1 MKKLLLLLSCV
12 SLVLQGCS
20 SDSNGDDSSTC
31 GTVSLTSVSQN
42 GNTLNFNYQ
51 SQNAFNYYEIGYDQ
65 TTSVAGQGND
75 LFFNYSFT
83 TTNASN
89 ASIDDENLSFYAEN
103 NQTLSFY
110 IRAQCTNGDL
120 TDWQGP
126 IVLSIDDFCEKPYD
140 FSVQN
145 GTAYWSTYYNQ
156 TNASYFQLQYGNQGF
171 QIGNGEVITTNDES
185 TSDAALVSGN
195 TYDFYV
201 RSFCTNNLGFSNW
214 EGPVTYYAENDQNL
228 CNAPSN
234 ITTEVERNGFGEA
247 IGAVFRWDYN
257 GETNFEHVVVL
268 NNYSPD
274 SGTIYTSDTGGW
286 PLYTLTQ
293 NTNYDFYIRSVC
305 LDGARTEWVGPIDIN
320 IGS

>member
-1 MKKLLLLLSCV
+1 MKKGLLLLSCIF
-12 SLVLQGCS
+12 LLLQGCS
-20 SDSNGDDSSTC
+20 SESENDDSSAC
-31 GTVSLTSVSQN
+31 GTVNLISVTQN

-65 TTSVAGQGND
+65 TASVANQGNN

-89 ASIDDENLSFYAEN
+89 ASIDDENLSFFAEN

-126 IVLSIDDFCEKPYD
+126 IVLNVDEFCEKPYD
-140 FSVQN
+140 FDVQN
-145 GTAYWSTYYNQ
+145 GTAFWETYNNQ
-156 TNASYFQLQYGNQGF
+156 TNASYFQVQYGSQGF

-185 TSDAALVSGN
+185 TSDAALASGN

-214 EGPVTYYAENDQNL
+214 EGPVTYYAEYDQNL
-228 CNAPSN
+228 CNPPSN
-234 ITTEVERNGFGEA
+234 VTTEVERNASGQA

-257 GETNFEHVVVL
+257 GESNFEHVVVL
-268 NNYSPD
+268 NNSTPD

-286 PLYTLTQ
+286 PLYNLSQ
-293 NTNYDFYIRSVC
+293 NTDFDFYIRAVC
-305 LDGARTEWVGPIDIN
+305 TDGTRTEWVGPKDIN
-320 IGS
+320 IGY